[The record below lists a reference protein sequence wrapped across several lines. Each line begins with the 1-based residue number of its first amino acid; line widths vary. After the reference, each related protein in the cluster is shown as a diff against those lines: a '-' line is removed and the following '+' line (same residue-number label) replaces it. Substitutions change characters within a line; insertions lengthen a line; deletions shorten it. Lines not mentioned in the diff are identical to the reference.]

1 MTDAVQD
8 VLEFW
13 FAKDIAR
20 NWFSGGDAFDAT
32 VKEHIGST
40 LQAAAAGQ
48 LENWKETVDGRLA
61 LVIVLDQFSRNI
73 HRGDAATYANDPAG
87 LALAKHALRM
97 GDDLWLK
104 TYRPDDWRTFLYLP
118 FMHSEDLED
127 QRLCLELL
135 QMHGPEH
142 GVAHARHHLDIVAR
156 FGRFP
161 HRNAILGRD
170 STPEELVFMTVKEIV
185 G

>member
-1 MTDAVQD
+1 MTAAVQD

-13 FAKDIAR
+13 FAKGMAR
-20 NWFSGGDAFDAT
+20 NWFGGGDAFDAK
-32 VKEHIGST
+32 VKEHFGST

-73 HRGDAATYANDPAG
+73 HRSDIATYANDPAG
-87 LALAKHALRM
+87 LELAKFALRM

-127 QRLCLELL
+127 QRRCLELY

-161 HRNAILGRD
+161 HRNAILGRE
-170 STPEELVFMTVKEIV
+170 STPEELSFMAIKERA

>member
-1 MTDAVQD
+1 MIATIQD

-13 FAKDIAR
+13 FAKGMAR
-20 NWFSGGDAFDAT
+20 NWFGGGDAFDVK
-32 VKEHIGST
+32 VKERFGST
-40 LQAAAAGQ
+40 LQAVAAGQ
-48 LENWKETVDGRLA
+48 LDDWKQTVDGRLA

-73 HRGDAATYANDPAG
+73 HRDDAATYENDLAA

-97 GDDLWLK
+97 GDDLWIK
-104 TYRPDDWRTFLYLP
+104 TYRPGDWRTFLYLP
-118 FMHSEDLED
+118 FMHSEDLGD
-127 QRLCLELL
+127 QRCCLELY

-161 HRNAILGRD
+161 HRNLILGRY
-170 STPEELVFMTVKEIV
+170 STAEELAFITVKEIA

>member
-1 MTDAVQD
+1 MTSVQD
-8 VLEFW
+8 VLQFW
-13 FAKDIAR
+13 FAKDMDR
-20 NWFSGGDAFDAT
+20 NWFGGGAAFDAT
-32 VKEHIGST
+32 VNEHFGST

-48 LENWKETVDGRLA
+48 LEHWKETVDGRLA

-73 HRGDAATYANDPAG
+73 HRSDVATYANDPAG
-87 LALAKHALRM
+87 LELAKFALRV

-104 TYRPDDWRTFLYLP
+104 TYRPDDWRTYLYVP

-127 QRLCLELL
+127 QRRCLELF
-135 QMHGPEH
+135 QIHGPEH

-161 HRNAILGRD
+161 HRNAILGRN
-170 STPEELVFMTVKEIV
+170 STREELAFMAVKEIA